1 LTGSGSESRPHNS
14 PVEAL
19 TSELAQLRE
28 QQVATNEVLLA
39 VARSDF
45 ELQPIF
51 ETVVEQAIRLCK
63 ADAGQVFIE
72 EGDHFRLACAAGGS
86 EEYRS
91 LIREREIPPGPGTI
105 VGRVALERRPVMSA
119 DIANDASMK
128 VKCSLVGAREAG
140 RGCVRGSA

>member
-1 LTGSGSESRPHNS
+1 LTGSGSESRPHDS

-51 ETVVEQAIRLCK
+51 ETVVEQAIR
-63 ADAGQVFIE
+63 
-72 EGDHFRLACAAGGS
+72 RLSRKETTFGWPVPRAAP
-86 EEYRS
+86 RN
-91 LIREREIPPGPGTI
+91 T
-105 VGRVALERRPVMSA
+105 GR
-119 DIANDASMK
+119 
-128 VKCSLVGAREAG
+128 
-140 RGCVRGSA
+140 

>member
-1 LTGSGSESRPHNS
+1 M
-14 PVEAL
+14 EAVS
-19 TSELAQLRE
+19 SELAQLRE

-39 VARSDF
+39 VGRSDF

-63 ADAGQVFIE
+63 ADAGQMFVK
-72 EGDHFRLACAAGGS
+72 EGNHFRIACAAGGS

-91 LIREREIPPGPGTI
+91 LIGERELPPGPGTL

-119 DIANDASMK
+119 DIAS
-128 VKCSLVGAREAG
+128 
-140 RGCVRGSA
+140 

>member
-1 LTGSGSESRPHNS
+1 M
-14 PVEAL
+14 EAL
-19 TSELAQLRE
+19 SSELAQLRE

-51 ETVVEQAIRLCK
+51 ETVVEQAIRLCQ
-63 ADAGQVFIE
+63 ADAGQMFVK

-91 LIREREIPPGPGTI
+91 LIGERETPAWPRHACRPCGAGAPTRD
-105 VGRVALERRPVMSA
+105 VGGHRP
-119 DIANDASMK
+119 
-128 VKCSLVGAREAG
+128 
-140 RGCVRGSA
+140 